1 VEDAASDAA
10 SVDPSEDASDVQPT
24 GTADPDLPEDIDPRE
39 LDAEVRG
46 ELRTLGGALSAAVAK
61 RLVAS
66 GTLLDDDPEGAL
78 AHAMV
83 ARRLA
88 PRVASVREAVGLAAY
103 HAGQW
108 QSAIGELRTYHRI
121 TGRQTHLAV
130 IADCERALGRP
141 ERAVDLYR
149 AADLDKLAPDEA
161 IELLIVASG
170 ARADLGQLDAA
181 SAMLQVPDLRDDEAP
196 WAARLRYA
204 FADTLRAAGRT
215 DEAREW
221 FARAADVD
229 DDLVTD
235 AAERL
240 LDLDGVVIDDP
251 QQEEHDAHDAQEEHD
266 APDAPDAPDAHEEP
280 DEHDEPEEPAEAEP
294 ATEPKPAGYAVI
306 FAAPEAADETP
317 DGTPDDATDDEPD
330 DEPEPEDPPR

>member
-1 VEDAASDAA
+1 
-10 SVDPSEDASDVQPT
+10 
-24 GTADPDLPEDIDPRE
+24 
-39 LDAEVRG
+39 VRG
-46 ELRTLGGALSAAVAK
+46 ELRTLSGPLSVAVAK

-66 GTLLDDDPEGAL
+66 GTLLDDDPEAAL

-103 HAGQW
+103 HASSW
-108 QSAIGELRTYHRI
+108 QTAIAELRTYHRI

-149 AADLDKLAPDEA
+149 AANLDKLAPDEA
-161 IELLIVASG
+161 IELLIVAAG
-170 ARADLGQLDAA
+170 ARADLGQVAA
-181 SAMLQVPDLRDDEAP
+181 AAAMLQVPDLRDDDTP

-204 FADTLRAAGRT
+204 YADTLRAAGRI

-240 LDLDGVVIDDP
+240 LDLDGVVIEDASPDD
-251 QQEEHDAHDAQEEHD
+251 DAQPEAEADPAIEPAAAEPEAD
-266 APDAPDAPDAHEEP
+266 AEPEPEPELEPESEP
-280 DEHDEPEEPAEAEP
+280 DLDLDLELELEPEA
-294 ATEPKPAGYAVI
+294 KPAGHAVI
-306 FAAPEAADETP
+306 FAAPET
-317 DGTPDDATDDEPD
+317 GPDDDIDEPD
-330 DEPEPEDPPR
+330 DEAGPDPAEAPR